1 MKRKWLKTV
10 IEELKQSMRAN
21 CTKVRRYQQRNE
33 QFRQNRIFY
42 FDQKKMYAEFN
53 RNEVRLS
60 DVPNAKESRRLLGV
74 IWSAGKGHNQEAE
87 WLKYIKNELGNNKY
101 LPEGV
106 AISVEKVTKQ
116 CRKVSNWKAPGK
128 DVVQGYLIKN
138 LSNLHERIAVQ
149 TNKILMGDDS
159 LPARMAHGRTV
170 LCQKDPKIGNPVENY
185 RLTTCLPLMKKCMI
199 ILKKRNSCQKKKE
212 IQMMKSCN
220 LLIRLY

>member
-10 IEELKQSMRAN
+10 IEELKQSMRAKGA
-21 CTKVRRYQQRNE
+21 KVRKYQQRIE
-33 QFRQNRIFY
+33 QFRRNRIFY

-53 RNEVRLS
+53 GNELRLS
-60 DVPNAKESRRLLGV
+60 DVPNAKESKRLLGV

-87 WLKYIKNELGNNKY
+87 WLKYVKNELGNDKY
-101 LPEGV
+101 LQEGV
-106 AISVEKVTKQ
+106 VISVEKVTKQ
-116 CRKVSNWKAPGK
+116 CRKVPNWKAPGK
-128 DVVQGYLIKN
+128 DAVQGYLIKN

-159 LPARMAHGRTV
+159 LPAWMAHGRTA

-185 RLTTCLPLMKKCMI
+185 RLTTCLPLMKRCMI

-212 IQMMKSCN
+212 IQMTKPWN